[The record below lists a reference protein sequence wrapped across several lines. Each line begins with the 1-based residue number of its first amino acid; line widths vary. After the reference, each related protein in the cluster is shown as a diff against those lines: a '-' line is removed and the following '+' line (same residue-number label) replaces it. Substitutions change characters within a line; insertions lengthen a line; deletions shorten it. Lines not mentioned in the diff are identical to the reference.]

1 MKVLSVALLAL
12 YFVVMFPL
20 LHRLDRLGNYASYFF
35 ELAFIVITGFLVR
48 RRLGFRIPGWE
59 STAPDLGLGLLGGFI
74 AYKLA
79 APLGLPIPFDLSS
92 GETILLLLL
101 IGPLIEELVFRM
113 ALWELFSE
121 FIHGRAAILI
131 WTSAVFSFA
140 HFFAWFSVPAEL
152 HGFVIYQTFYTFGL
166 GLYCGWRKQR
176 TGSMVAPVLVHMA
189 FNLGFLFGF
198 QS

>member
-1 MKVLSVALLAL
+1 MKVLSAALLVL

-20 LHRLDRLGNYASYFF
+20 LHQLDKLGDYASYLF
-35 ELAFIVITGFLVR
+35 ELGFIVVTGILFR

-59 STAPDLGLGLLGGFI
+59 SSAPDLALGLLGGFF
-74 AYKLA
+74 AYRLA

-92 GETILLLLL
+92 GETTLLLLL
-101 IGPLIEELVFRM
+101 IGPLIEEFVFRM
-113 ALWELFSE
+113 ALWELFFE
-121 FIHGRAAILI
+121 FVHGRTSILI
-131 WTSAVFSFA
+131 LTSAVFSFA
-140 HFFAWFSVPAEL
+140 HFFAWFSVPVQL
-152 HGFVIYQTFYTFGL
+152 HGFVIYQTLYTFGL

-189 FNLGFLFGF
+189 FNLGFLFGY